1 LLVHSTSPTWR
12 RLERVLSSTSL
23 GLVSQALAFV
33 VGVLV
38 IRSLDRTEYVSY
50 SLSGAIV
57 AAVAIIADSGIAST
71 LTAAAARAE
80 NATRFRALLTAALR
94 RRRTVWGVAIAPT
107 LALLVYLL
115 LKAGIAPVPALIVA
129 ALTGALSYNSL
140 SIGLAAIDYQLG
152 GRTKILQGLDVLN
165 AALRVGF
172 VLLGGLL
179 GVDSAIYY
187 VLLALAIGLLQMRI
201 MTRQVRARH
210 PVASVTSEDE
220 TLFTRAVRST
230 LASTVFLIIGEQLVN
245 VILVQRGN
253 PLAIADITALSRF
266 ALAFSV
272 VNVVVGNLV
281 VPYLAKA
288 GATRGV
294 VARKATSAVLA
305 YAVVCAAYVGGVIV
319 AAPLLLRILGPQ
331 YDHLHTEL
339 VIIAVGTALSNF
351 AFSGIG
357 MVVHARGWVA
367 HSWTQGIFLAGWI
380 IYGCFFADVS
390 TTTGAAVLAAT
401 LSLPV
406 LLTNIVRTMGGLHAL
421 PTRESVET

>member
-140 SIGLAAIDYQLG
+140 SIGLAAID
-152 GRTKILQGLDVLN
+152 R
-165 AALRVGF
+165 
-172 VLLGGLL
+172 LL
-179 GVDSAIYY
+179 
-187 VLLALAIGLLQMRI
+187 
-201 MTRQVRARH
+201 
-210 PVASVTSEDE
+210 
-220 TLFTRAVRST
+220 
-230 LASTVFLIIGEQLVN
+230 
-245 VILVQRGN
+245 
-253 PLAIADITALSRF
+253 
-266 ALAFSV
+266 
-272 VNVVVGNLV
+272 
-281 VPYLAKA
+281 
-288 GATRGV
+288 
-294 VARKATSAVLA
+294 
-305 YAVVCAAYVGGVIV
+305 
-319 AAPLLLRILGPQ
+319 
-331 YDHLHTEL
+331 
-339 VIIAVGTALSNF
+339 
-351 AFSGIG
+351 
-357 MVVHARGWVA
+357 
-367 HSWTQGIFLAGWI
+367 
-380 IYGCFFADVS
+380 
-390 TTTGAAVLAAT
+390 
-401 LSLPV
+401 
-406 LLTNIVRTMGGLHAL
+406 
-421 PTRESVET
+421 